1 LTSAYTSAGNG
12 PCSDMLTFCWRW
24 TGLMVPT
31 MFVCR
36 SGWVKVKR
44 TITLLCGRNCQAL
57 LSAFLAFLGCT
68 ASLLVR
74 IRLDLAQTGSVCEWG
89 SCAPHSPCGCL
100 HLLCTKCSPLSMA
113 LALCPCSEP
122 ARKTPDGRA
131 TLLGAS
137 PSGGLCMYGVLRA
150 RDAWDSLAPTT
161 FYPCR
166 QRLPPS
172 TPSCMR
178 SEAPREA
185 PR

>member
-1 LTSAYTSAGNG
+1 MEPPKKGSVRDG
-12 PCSDMLTFCWRW
+12 CCWRMDSIDLNRLFY
-24 TGLMVPT
+24 GRLP
-31 MFVCR
+31 
-36 SGWVKVKR
+36 
-44 TITLLCGRNCQAL
+44 LLCGRNCQAL

-122 ARKTPDGRA
+122 ARKTPDGGA